1 MDLLTAP
8 GLSVAEP
15 PDDHEN
21 SPMVSII
28 NKTLLAF
35 GVSRPASSQGIRFGV
50 VAAAWYA
57 PAFCSPLAG
66 VF

>member
-1 MDLLTAP
+1 
-8 GLSVAEP
+8 
-15 PDDHEN
+15 
-21 SPMVSII
+21 MVSII

-57 PAFCSPLAG
+57 PAFCSLLAG
-66 VF
+66 VI